1 MNGVL
6 AVDKPEG
13 PTSHDVVAVARKALD
28 MRRIGHT
35 GTLDPFA
42 TGLLVLCLGQA
53 TKLAQYLTGM
63 DKSYEATAR
72 LGAATDTLDR
82 TGEVIGETDAWE
94 ALDEA
99 RIRQAFE
106 SQQGERAQTPPVY
119 SAKRVGG
126 KKSYQLA
133 RAGQEVELA
142 PVDVTIHALEVVG
155 IDGPV
160 VRFRLRCSSGTYVR
174 AVARDAGESLG
185 VGAHLTALR
194 RTAIGPFEVEDA
206 VSFDVLKAVGEARDQ
221 RSEGRDHTTGT
232 EAVEAAVLTPLEALA
247 HLPRLELEDAQLER
261 VRHGQSIQVDG
272 VAEGLVA
279 LAHDGVLAA
288 VAESNGRYVRPRK
301 VFA

>member
-221 RSEGRDHTTGT
+221 RSEGSDHTTGT

>member
-6 AVDKPEG
+6 PVDKTEG

-28 MRRIGHT
+28 MRRVGHT

-42 TGLLVLCLGQA
+42 TGLLVLCTGQA
-53 TKLAQYLTGM
+53 TKLARYLTGL

-72 LGAATDTLDR
+72 LGVATDTLDR
-82 TGEVIGETDAWE
+82 TGEVIAETDAWE
-94 ALDEA
+94 ALDGA
-99 RIRQAFE
+99 RIRDAFE
-106 SQQGERAQTPPVY
+106 AQEGERAQTPPAY

-133 RAGQEVELA
+133 RAGQAVELA
-142 PVDVTIHALEVVG
+142 PVDVTIHSLEVVAV
-155 IDGPV
+155 DGPD

-174 AVARDAGESLG
+174 AIARDAGQALG

-194 RTAIGPFEVEDA
+194 RTAIGPFDVDA
-206 VSFDVLKAVGEARDQ
+206 AVPFDTLKAAGEARGQ
-221 RSEGRDHTTGT
+221 RSEGTGT
-232 EAVEAAVLTPLEALA
+232 GGAAGVVEAAVLTPLQALA
-247 HLPRLELEDAQLER
+247 YLPRLELEDAELER
-261 VRHGQSIQVDG
+261 VRHGQSIEVEG
-272 VAEGLVA
+272 AAEGLVA